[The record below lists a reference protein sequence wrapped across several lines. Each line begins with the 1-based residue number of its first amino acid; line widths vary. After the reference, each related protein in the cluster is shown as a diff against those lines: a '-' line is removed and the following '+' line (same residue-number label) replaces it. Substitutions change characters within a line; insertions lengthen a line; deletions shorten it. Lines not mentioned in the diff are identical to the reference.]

1 MKTIFTVAL
10 FALLSV
16 GSACSKKNDA
26 QPSSNLAANLVGM
39 WTGTFAAD
47 GVQGGGV
54 FNPTIDYGQ
63 VSWNGKKGTWNLVDQ
78 DITLDLSVS
87 SQIIFKGTI
96 QSTSPYKLTGT
107 WASTS
112 SAATGTWEA
121 TKN

>member
-1 MKTIFTVAL
+1 MKTIFTLAL
-10 FALLSV
+10 FTLLSV

-26 QPSSNLAANLVGM
+26 QPSSNLAANLVGV
-39 WTGTFAAD
+39 WTGTRAVD

-63 VSWNGKKGTWNLVDQ
+63 VSWNGKTGSWKLVGQ
-78 DITLDLSVS
+78 AITLDLSAS
-87 SQIIFKGTI
+87 SQVIYTGTI
-96 QSTSPYKLTGT
+96 QSTNPYKMAGT